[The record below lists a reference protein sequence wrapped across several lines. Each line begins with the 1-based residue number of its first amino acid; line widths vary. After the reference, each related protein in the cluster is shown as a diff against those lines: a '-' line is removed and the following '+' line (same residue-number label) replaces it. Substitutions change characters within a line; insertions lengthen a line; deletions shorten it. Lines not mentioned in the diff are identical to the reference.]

1 MTYHDSHWVNM
12 LFATSAGYKIWCRIA
27 FFWAWD
33 ASTMLTYPMTWPKVD
48 EVVELTWQS
57 VAIHRDCP
65 LVMTNR
71 ANWKNTMLLMGKST
85 ISMAIF
91 HRYVK
96 LPEGRSIDHAKK
108 SPSSC

>member
-48 EVVELTWQS
+48 EVVELTW
-57 VAIHRDCP
+57 
-65 LVMTNR
+65 
-71 ANWKNTMLLMGKST
+71 
-85 ISMAIF
+85 
-91 HRYVK
+91 
-96 LPEGRSIDHAKK
+96 
-108 SPSSC
+108 